1 MQITADT
8 LAKITGK
15 PVNANMRSIVASL
28 DAYGRSQGLDKP
40 HRLAHF
46 ISQLAHE
53 SGAFR
58 YDKEIWGPT
67 AAQKRYDTR
76 TDLGNTKEAD
86 GDGKLY
92 AGRGPIQI
100 TGKSNYQQ
108 FTDWCRKQGM
118 SNPDF
123 VKNPDAVNTDP
134 WEGLV
139 PIWYW
144 ATRNLNAQAD
154 ANDIEQ
160 LTKKINGG
168 LNGYADRIDWY
179 VKTALVLAGYGRDD
193 VKGFQTAAQAAGRL
207 PAGANQIDG
216 DAGPKTRSA
225 LHLTLADMAAGPVAA
240 SVKAAPVTEETEVA
254 IAPQGADKT
263 AMGRVAAV
271 VAAAAPSAGF
281 FIDFDQTGKLLMLGI
296 GIAAVVV
303 LLWKG
308 ELIAARVRS
317 VLKSFNGDAA

>member
-8 LAKITGK
+8 LSLITGK
-15 PVNANMRSIVASL
+15 PVNANMRSVIASL

-58 YDKEIWGPT
+58 YDKEVWGPT
-67 AAQKRYDTR
+67 PAQKRYDTR
-76 TDLGNTKEAD
+76 TDLGNTKAAD

-118 SNPDF
+118 ESPDF

-144 ATRNLNAQAD
+144 ATRGLNRQAD

-160 LTKKINGG
+160 ITKKINGG

-179 VKTALVLAGYGRDD
+179 VKTALVLAGFASGD
-193 VKGFQTAAQAAGRL
+193 VKGFQRQAQGKGLL
-207 PAGANQIDG
+207 PAGADQIDG
-216 DAGPKTRSA
+216 DAGPKTRAA
-225 LHLTLADMAAGPVAA
+225 LHMTLAEEAPA
-240 SVKAAPVTEETEVA
+240 SIPVKAAPVTEETEVA

-263 AMGRVAAV
+263 AMSRIAAS
-271 VAAAAPSAGF
+271 VAAAAPAAGY

-317 VLKSFNGDAA
+317 VLKSFNGEAA